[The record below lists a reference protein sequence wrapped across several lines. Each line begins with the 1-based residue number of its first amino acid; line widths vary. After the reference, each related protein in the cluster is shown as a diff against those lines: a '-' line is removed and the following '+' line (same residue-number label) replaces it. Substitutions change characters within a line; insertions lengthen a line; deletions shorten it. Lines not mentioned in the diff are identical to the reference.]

1 MTYGKITNKQRE
13 VLEYLKQQVLQK
25 GYPPSVREICDAVG
39 LKSTSSV
46 HAHLESLERNGYIR
60 KDPTKPRAIEIVDDV
75 IARISDNKSEL
86 KLLMMALILFAQRLS
101 IFLRL
106 EKSLPDSQF
115 LPLKISM
122 PIYHSRHI

>member
-60 KDPTKPRAIEIVDDV
+60 KDPTKPSTRP
-75 IARISDNKSEL
+75 R
-86 KLLMMALILFAQRLS
+86 
-101 IFLRL
+101 
-106 EKSLPDSQF
+106 P
-115 LPLKISM
+115 
-122 PIYHSRHI
+122 

>member
-46 HAHLESLERNGYIR
+46 HGHLESLERNGYIR
-60 KDPTKPRAIEIVDDV
+60 KDPTKPRAIEIVDDG
-75 IARISDNKSEL
+75 
-86 KLLMMALILFAQRLS
+86 F
-101 IFLRL
+101 
-106 EKSLPDSQF
+106 
-115 LPLKISM
+115 
-122 PIYHSRHI
+122 

>member
-46 HAHLESLERNGYIR
+46 HLREMVTS
-60 KDPTKPRAIEIVDDV
+60 
-75 IARISDNKSEL
+75 ARIQQNLEQL
-86 KLLMMALILFAQRLS
+86 KLLMMALTLFAQRLS

-115 LPLKISM
+115 LPLKI
-122 PIYHSRHI
+122 

>member
-39 LKSTSSV
+39 LNLHLPFMPILNHLREMVTS
-46 HAHLESLERNGYIR
+46 
-60 KDPTKPRAIEIVDDV
+60 
-75 IARISDNKSEL
+75 ARIQQNLEQL

-106 EKSLPDSQF
+106 EKSLPDSRF